1 MVSDGGIEMFIRGWT
16 GLVLIAVASTANL
29 DAQVVDARTRRAL
42 EDARAT
48 VQLKSLD
55 AQLSGL
61 EMRANIDHQ
70 LVMAQAEQAMRV
82 AEMQMAQIGPQ
93 LALAATAMQSADL
106 QAAIG
111 GIEFGFPFSTGSSFQ
126 RQLDRL
132 EAAPSSLPQ
141 DPADSLWR
149 AGREALNRGEFE
161 RAARLFSRIRAEDR
175 FARSGYRADSYYWE
189 AFALARTDQTEQL
202 RTARDL
208 LSRMREQY
216 PAAQQ
221 IRDAEQLATAI
232 DGRLARTGDAAA
244 AEALYRAAAINQ
256 AATATTV
263 ASGRRADAARS
274 GSRNNP
280 QCPQNE
286 EEDVR
291 IAALSALLNV
301 DSERTLPVLR
311 DVLAR
316 RDECSAPLRRRA
328 LMLISRSRDP
338 GASAVLV
345 ETARND
351 PDREVRHSAVMMLG
365 SVRTAESTAALESI
379 LRDSQDTDVQTMALS
394 ALARQRGDA
403 SSALLRDYAQ
413 RQNVSIE
420 LRRQAVLMLM
430 SKREGS
436 TENAQFLR
444 DLYGRTTDRE
454 IRQTIL
460 ASLGRMKG
468 PESAEWL
475 MTIAVNPNE
484 PIDIRRQALFTAGQS
499 ESLPVERLARLY
511 DESTDVEFREQ
522 VLFTLARRNEA
533 AALDK
538 LIAIART
545 ERDLEMRKKAIFWL
559 GNSKDPRAAEA
570 LLELVR
576 R

>member
-1 MVSDGGIEMFIRGWT
+1 MFKRGLA
-16 GLVLIAVASTANL
+16 GLVLIAVAGAANL
-29 DAQVVDARTRRAL
+29 DAQVLDAHARRAL
-42 EDARAT
+42 EELRAT
-48 VQLKSLD
+48 AQLRSLD
-55 AQLSGL
+55 TQLSGL
-61 EMRANIDHQ
+61 EMRANIDHE
-70 LVMAQAEQAMRV
+70 LVMAQAEQAMRA

-93 LALAATAMQSADL
+93 MALAATAMQSADL

-111 GIEFGFPFSTGSSFQ
+111 GIEFGFPFSTGSSFR

-274 GSRNNP
+274 GGRNNP

-351 PDREVRHSAVMMLG
+351 PDRDVRHSAVMMLG

-430 SKREGS
+430 SRRDGS

-444 DLYGRTTDRE
+444 DLYSRTTDRE
-454 IRQTIL
+454 MRQTIL

-522 VLFTLARRNEA
+522 VLFTLARRNEP

>member
-1 MVSDGGIEMFIRGWT
+1 MFIRGWT
-16 GLVLIAVASTANL
+16 GLVLIAVAGAANL
-29 DAQVVDARTRRAL
+29 DAQVVDAQARRAL
-42 EDARAT
+42 EEVRAT
-48 VQLKSLD
+48 MQLKTLD
-55 AQLSGL
+55 AQLAQL
-61 EMRANIDHQ
+61 ELGVNLDTK
-70 LVMAQAEQAMRV
+70 LVMAQAEQAMRM
-82 AEMQMAQIGPQ
+82 AELQMAHMGPQ
-93 LALAATAMQSADL
+93 LAEVSSAMQSAEL
-106 QAAIG
+106 EAAMAG
-111 GIEFGFPFSTGSSFQ
+111 VPFGSSFSVGSSFQ
-126 RQLDRL
+126 RKLDDL
-132 EAAPSSLPQ
+132 EPVASSLPQ

-161 RAARLFSRIRAEDR
+161 RAARLFNRIRAEQR
-175 FARSGYRADSYYWE
+175 FASSGYRPDSYYWE
-189 AFALARTDQTEQL
+189 AFALTRTDQTEQL
-202 RTARDL
+202 RTAREL
-208 LSRMREQY
+208 LTQMRQQY

-221 IRDAEQLATAI
+221 IRDAEQLATTI

-244 AEALYRAAAINQ
+244 AEALYRAAA
-256 AATATTV
+256 ATAV
-263 ASGRRADAARS
+263 ASARRDGARS
-274 GSRNNP
+274 GGRTNP

-328 LMLISRSRDP
+328 LMLISRTRDP
-338 GASAVLV
+338 AASAVLV

-351 PDREVRHSAVMMLG
+351 PDREVRHTAVMMLG
-365 SVRTAESTAALESI
+365 NVRSAESTAALESI
-379 LRDSQDTDVQTMALS
+379 LRDSQDTDVQMMALS
-394 ALARQRGDA
+394 ALAQQRGDA

-420 LRRQAVLMLM
+420 LRRQAVMMLM
-430 SKREGS
+430 SRRNNP

-454 IRQTIL
+454 MRQTIL
-460 ASLGRMKG
+460 ASLGRIKG
-468 PESAEWL
+468 PETAEWL
-475 MTIAVNPNE
+475 MSIAVNPNE

-499 ESLPVERLARLY
+499 ESLPIERLARLY

-545 ERDLEMRKKAIFWL
+545 ERDVELRKKAIFWL
-559 GNSKDPRAAEA
+559 GNSKDPRGVEA
-570 LLELVR
+570 LLEIVR

>member
-1 MVSDGGIEMFIRGWT
+1 MFIRGWT
-16 GLVLIAVASTANL
+16 GLVFIAVAGAANL
-29 DAQVVDARTRRAL
+29 DAQVVDARARRAL
-42 EDARAT
+42 EEARAQ
-48 VQLKSLD
+48 VRSLD
-55 AQLSGL
+55 FQRSGL
-61 EMRANIDHQ
+61 EALSGINPQ
-70 LVMAQAEQAMRV
+70 LMMQEVELAMQAAQL
-82 AEMQMAQIGPQ
+82 QMVDVGPQ
-93 LALAATAMQSADL
+93 LALAASAVQ
-106 QAAIG
+106 QAEMEASLAG
-111 GIEFGFPFSTGSSFQ
+111 LHLGFPSITHSFQ

-132 EAAPSSLPQ
+132 EPVAASLPQ

-149 AGREALNRGEFE
+149 AGREALNRGDFE
-161 RAARLFSRIRAEDR
+161 RAARLFSRIRAEER

-189 AFALARTDQTEQL
+189 AFALARTDQADQL
-202 RTARDL
+202 RSARQL
-208 LSRMREQY
+208 LTQMREQY
-216 PAAQQ
+216 PASRQ
-221 IRDAEQLATAI
+221 IRDAEQLATTI

-244 AEALYRAAAINQ
+244 AESLYRAAALNR
-256 AATATTV
+256 AAVV
-263 ASGRRADAARS
+263 AQGRGVGGRT
-274 GSRNNP
+274 NP
-280 QCPQNE
+280 QCAQNE

-338 GASAVLV
+338 GAAAVLV

-351 PDREVRHSAVMMLG
+351 PDREVRHTAVALLG
-365 SVRTAESTAALESI
+365 SVRGAEGTAALESI
-379 LRDSQDTDVQTMALS
+379 LRDSRDTEVQTVALS
-394 ALARQRGDA
+394 ALAQQRGET
-403 SSALLRDYAQ
+403 SSAFLRQYAQ
-413 RQNVSIE
+413 REDVSIE
-420 LRRQAVLMLM
+420 LRRQAVYLLM
-430 SKREGS
+430 SRRDGS

-444 DLYGRTTDRE
+444 ELYGRTSDRE
-454 IRQTIL
+454 LRQAIL
-460 ASLGRMKG
+460 SSLGRISG
-468 PESAEWL
+468 PETAEWL

-484 PIDIRRQALFTAGQS
+484 PIEIRKHALFTAGQS
-499 ESLPVERLARLY
+499 ESLPIARLTRLY
-511 DESTDVEFREQ
+511 DESPDAEFREQ

-545 ERDLEMRKKAIFWL
+545 ERDVEMRKKAIFWL